1 MSNGDREETA
11 SCLHDERHGRVSTAP
26 TRKFKKKSRTT
37 GRIGFAVPGR
47 NTPAA
52 MQYLLLVYTDA
63 ELLDKLPAQ
72 DFNTKMRDCLLH
84 SDEQQAQGKL
94 VMCQQLEPT
103 ASARTVRVRNG
114 RATVL
119 DGPFAET
126 KEMLAGFN
134 LVEAESMEEAVRMAH
149 ELPWTEYGSIEV
161 RPVGDIVAMRA
172 RVGA

>member
-1 MSNGDREETA
+1 
-11 SCLHDERHGRVSTAP
+11 
-26 TRKFKKKSRTT
+26 
-37 GRIGFAVPGR
+37 
-47 NTPAA
+47 

-63 ELLDKLPAQ
+63 ELLDKLPPEE
-72 DFNTKMRDCLLH
+72 FNTRMRDCFEHADAQQRQGVLLA
-84 SDEQQAQGKL
+84 S
-94 VMCQQLEPT
+94 QQLQPA

-134 LVEAESMEEAVRMAH
+134 LVEAESMEDAVRMAH
-149 ELPWTEYGSIEV
+149 ELPWTMFGSIEV
-161 RPVGDIVAMRA
+161 RPVGDMAAMRA